1 MARKRTVSEL
11 KSKILQP
18 ALTSHYEVKIFPP
31 QSLSADFLEIAD
43 QDLLTLSCTEA
54 SLPGSSL
61 NTFEINNDYSGVT
74 ERHAYRR
81 MYDERIDLTFYV
93 DGKNYL
99 PIKFFEFWMDYID
112 GSVDPSNLPV
122 TGDDLTSEQITQSNP
137 KLQPDYTYRVRYPKG
152 TEGYQA
158 NHIEVIKFE
167 KNYNRRIRYDFLD
180 AYPIAINSMPISYDN
195 SNLLKCTVGLSYKRY
210 VVHNVYNPDTSKSIR
225 DELSTFQS
233 IPETNGSNIL
243 QNFIDS
249 QGNLNLGSQS
259 IA

>member
-1 MARKRTVSEL
+1 MARKRRVSEL

-31 QSLSADFLEIAD
+31 QSLSANFLEIAD

-61 NTFEINNDYSGVT
+61 NTFEINNDYNGVT

-93 DGKNYL
+93 DGRNYL

-112 GSVDPSNLPV
+112 GSIDPGNLPV
-122 TGDDLTSEQITQSNP
+122 TGNDLTSEQITSSNP

-152 TEGYQA
+152 IDGYQA
-158 NHIEVIKFE
+158 DHIEITKFE
-167 KNYNRRIRYDFLD
+167 NIPRF
-180 AYPIAINSMPISYDN
+180 
-195 SNLLKCTVGLSYKRY
+195 
-210 VVHNVYNPDTSKSIR
+210 
-225 DELSTFQS
+225 STMGVF
-233 IPETNGSNIL
+233 P
-243 QNFIDS
+243 
-249 QGNLNLGSQS
+249 
-259 IA
+259 